1 MLWDIPPTA
10 DHFLGQPMDTQTD
23 NGLRLMMYM
32 AQEPVQENKLQG
44 LTSSLYTKE
53 KERSLA
59 DAGYSDVSSCDPT
72 PEQTIVTVQPS
83 TKVL

>member
-1 MLWDIPPTA
+1 
-10 DHFLGQPMDTQTD
+10 MDTQTD

-72 PEQTIVTVQPS
+72 PE
-83 TKVL
+83 